1 VERVHSLGRI
11 GVLLAALGT
20 AVAVASS
27 ASGAASVGSDV
38 SSNWAGYVVSAGYDA
53 TTGAAASYSNASGN
67 WVQPAAK
74 CGSAPGSTS
83 AAFWVGLGGD
93 SSSSNGLEQIGTES
107 DCTAA
112 GTARYSA
119 WYELV
124 PAGSVKI
131 ALKVAPG
138 DKLSASVG
146 VAGTKVSV
154 KLTNLTSGKSF
165 SRLLTMA
172 APDTSSAEWIAEAP
186 SLCAT
191 VDSSSCRQA
200 ALTDFGKVSFS
211 SSSVT
216 NSSGHTGTITD
227 PSWSA
232 TALALDGAAA
242 GFGFGHFASESGAAQ
257 AQPGALRSGGSSF
270 AVTWSS
276 APASGP
282 GYGNGGPG
290 YGNGGPGNGNGGPGN
305 GNGGGSL
312 YGF

>member
-1 VERVHSLGRI
+1 MERVRPLGRI
-11 GVLLAALGT
+11 GALLAATGA

-53 TTGAAASYSNASGN
+53 TTGATASYTNSSGD
-67 WVQPAAK
+67 WVQPTAK
-74 CGSAPGSTS
+74 CGSASGSTS

-93 SSSSNGLEQIGTES
+93 SGSSSGLEQIGTES
-107 DCTAA
+107 DCSATGAA
-112 GTARYSA
+112 HYSA

-131 ALKVAPG
+131 AMKVAPG

-146 VAGTKVSV
+146 VNGTKVTV
-154 KLTNLTSGKSF
+154 KLANLTSGKTF
-165 SRLLTMA
+165 SRVLGMA

-191 VDSSSCRQA
+191 ADSSSCRQA
-200 ALTDFGKVSFS
+200 ALTNFGKVSFS
-211 SSSVT
+211 HSSLTS
-216 NSSGHTGTITD
+216 SSGHTGTITD

-232 TALALDGAAA
+232 TALSLDGAA
-242 GFGFGHFASESGAAQ
+242 GFGFGHYAFESGAAQ
-257 AQPGALRSGGSSF
+257 ALPGALGSSGSSF
-270 AVTWSS
+270 AVRWSS
-276 APASGP
+276 APASAPGYGNG

-290 YGNGGPGNGNGGPGN
+290 YG
-305 GNGGGSL
+305 GGSL
-312 YGF
+312 YGY

>member
-1 VERVHSLGRI
+1 METLRPLGRI
-11 GVLLAALGT
+11 GALLAAIGT

-38 SSNWAGYVVSAGYDA
+38 SSNWAGYVVSAGYNA
-53 TTGAAASYSNASGN
+53 TTAAAASYSNASGD
-67 WVQPAAK
+67 WVQPTAK

-93 SSSSNGLEQIGTES
+93 SGSSSGLEQIGTES
-107 DCTAA
+107 DCSAA
-112 GTARYSA
+112 GAARYSA

-131 ALKVAPG
+131 AMKIAPG

-146 VAGTKVSV
+146 VDGTKVTV
-154 KLTNLTSGKSF
+154 NLTNLTSGKTF
-165 SRLLTMA
+165 SRLLRMA

-191 VDSSSCRQA
+191 ADSSSCRQA
-200 ALTDFGKVSFS
+200 ALTNFAKVSFS
-211 SSSVT
+211 HSSITS
-216 NSSGHTGTITD
+216 SSGHTGTITD

-232 TALALDGAAA
+232 TALSLDGAA
-242 GFGFGHFASESGAAQ
+242 GFGFGHYASESGAAQ
-257 AQPGALRSGGSSF
+257 ALPSTLESGGSSF

-276 APASGP
+276 APATNS
-282 GYGNGGPG
+282 GYGNGG
-290 YGNGGPGNGNGGPGN
+290 YGNRPGGPGY
-305 GNGGGSL
+305 GGGSL
-312 YGF
+312 YGY